1 MKAITQTRQGSL
13 RYGKMAG
20 KGQITNSV
28 YFYIAAKHNNRTY
41 IRKQARQYDI
51 LVNGVQ
57 PILVVLNKK
66 KANHQ
71 GLQMIP

>member
-1 MKAITQTRQGSL
+1 MD
-13 RYGKMAG
+13 
-20 KGQITNSV
+20 KGQLTISV

-57 PILVVLNKK
+57 PVLVVLNERR
-66 KANHQ
+66 
-71 GLQMIP
+71 